1 MKLLQNA
8 ITPQDQSRKHTVLL
22 ESKKLHHNKWFKCS
36 SEFKIIL
43 LAIKNLFWRIFF
55 TPLRSKICLNNSDFN
70 AQGKQCDFCT
80 LLHFFQNYRA
90 LWRMWNWWLFLT
102 RFTFS
107 TRGNR
112 CNTNFFCSNP
122 VVLNHLEDLRVIWF
136 LRNILR
142 YAKKIW

>member
-1 MKLLQNA
+1 M
-8 ITPQDQSRKHTVLL
+8 
-22 ESKKLHHNKWFKCS
+22 
-36 SEFKIIL
+36 

-55 TPLRSKICLNNSDFN
+55 TPLRSKIYLNNSDFN

-80 LLHFFQNYRA
+80 LLHFFQNFRA
-90 LWRMWNWWLFLT
+90 LRRMWNWWLFLT

-142 YAKKIW
+142 YAKKDLVIIVKFPNWESEFYHHKFLSPPNEILEKW